1 MNCEASGQNFMFQGR
16 KGRVLACQGRKKGP
30 KSEKGGESSIGLV
43 KNELTANQR
52 DRVSIL
58 MVCVI
63 YVSHSPRPIYRVL
76 LEQRL
81 DRSSRCPIAEV
92 SALTF
97 RSRKDPTAPDESL
110 NVNVKI
116 AKEGKETNESRRR
129 HYFRNEN
136 VSNENLP
143 KGARAKWWS

>member
-1 MNCEASGQNFMFQGR
+1 MFQGR

-136 VSNENLP
+136 VSNEKLP